1 MYSGLLPKGICEAEL
16 STDEDDDGV
25 PNTQSKTDG
34 QSDSPTKLNHYLSL
48 SQSVLSSASQKKTDC
63 DGCCTVANVQN
74 DPSLKDCLPGVRLDL
89 WQKFKV
95 IQKEKEVQK
104 TKQPQ
109 PKKRR
114 KKHHQ
119 KGGAEEQDDSEKREK
134 ARMKHWEELTEYF
147 GINDRFQPP
156 ACGRL
161 PLKSSLEKSME
172 SAIAEGDYGKAEE
185 LSDRLAS
192 REGAKEPIVGMGG
205 VLHNPPGLGLAPLVV
220 DGLQLAVKITE
231 AAGCRDFART
241 KQEEASH
248 AAQKRRGLVAWGF
261 EAKKRWETKSNMGY
275 M

>member
-192 REGAKEPIVGMGG
+192 RE
-205 VLHNPPGLGLAPLVV
+205 
-220 DGLQLAVKITE
+220 LAVKITE